1 MFVTLAVA
9 LLTVAVP
16 KVERLRVRR
25 SQQVDEQ
32 QYFAAVH
39 AELRAGA
46 SIREALA
53 EAASGQGPTL
63 AGVRRLARSGASL
76 DEVADELARLPAT
89 GAAAGAAVRVAAHS
103 GGRAA
108 AVFLRLADRAA
119 QEADLARQ
127 RRVLT
132 TQARLSAGIVGGL
145 PLLWLAF
152 GGVGR
157 LQRLV
162 EAGGAPVALVGVAM
176 ETIGVFMVWRMAAV

>member
-1 MFVTLAVA
+1 MFVTLALV
-9 LLTVAVP
+9 LLIVAVP
-16 KVERLRVRR
+16 GIERRRTRR
-25 SQQVDEQ
+25 SQPIDEQ

-46 SIREALA
+46 SVREALA
-53 EAASGQGPTL
+53 QAASGQGAVL
-63 AGVRRLARSGASL
+63 AGVHRLATSGASL
-76 DEVADELARLPAT
+76 DEVAAELSRLPT
-89 GAAAGAAVRVAAHS
+89 MGAAADAAVRVAAHS

-119 QEADLARQ
+119 SEADLARQ

-132 TQARLSAGIVGGL
+132 AQARLSAGIVGGL

-157 LQRLV
+157 LQSLV
-162 EAGGAPVALVGVAM
+162 EAGGTPVALVGVAM
-176 ETIGVFMVWRMAAV
+176 ETVGVLMVWRLAAA